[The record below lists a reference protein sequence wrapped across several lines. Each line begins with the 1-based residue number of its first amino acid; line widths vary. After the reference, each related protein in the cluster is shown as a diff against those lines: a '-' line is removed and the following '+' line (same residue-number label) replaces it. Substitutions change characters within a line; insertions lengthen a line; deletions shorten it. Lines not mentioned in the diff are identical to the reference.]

1 MSDALD
7 LWREK
12 LAGVTPEEATEAA
25 LRLIAGAFHR
35 TDKKP
40 RFSIP
45 RRSDDDDALVMD
57 FIEQSVRSDRLSRI
71 LADEAS
77 VEALARL
84 LAASNKEP
92 GDPDETWL
100 LWAEDARA
108 CLNHLAQL
116 ALGESQ

>member
-1 MSDALD
+1 MTALESWRDLLSRYDAD
-7 LWREK
+7 ENFEDYR
-12 LAGVTPEEATEAA
+12 TRTEFD
-25 LRLIAGAFHR
+25 RG
-35 TDKKP
+35 
-40 RFSIP
+40 
-45 RRSDDDDALVMD
+45 
-57 FIEQSVRSDRLSRI
+57 SDRLSRI
-71 LADEAS
+71 LADEAT

-116 ALGESQ
+116 ALGDGT